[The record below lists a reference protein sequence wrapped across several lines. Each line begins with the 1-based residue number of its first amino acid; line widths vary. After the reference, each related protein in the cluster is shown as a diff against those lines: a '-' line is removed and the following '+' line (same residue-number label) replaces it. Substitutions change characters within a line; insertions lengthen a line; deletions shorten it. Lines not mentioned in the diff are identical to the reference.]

1 MTQITLTHSEF
12 PALTATV
19 TESGVSLGWSS
30 YLENPRDIGWDE
42 MDDGMALCTIFKDLR
57 VSEFV
62 IIAKFLAD
70 AYAKRSAFQAVQ
82 W

>member
-1 MTQITLTHSEF
+1 MTQITLTHTDI
-12 PALTATV
+12 PALTADI
-19 TESGVSLGWSS
+19 TEDGVIIHWVDVVEPGRVVS
-30 YLENPRDIGWDE
+30 WDE

-62 IIAKFLAD
+62 VIAKFLAD
-70 AYAKRSAFQAVQ
+70 AYAKRSVFQAVQ